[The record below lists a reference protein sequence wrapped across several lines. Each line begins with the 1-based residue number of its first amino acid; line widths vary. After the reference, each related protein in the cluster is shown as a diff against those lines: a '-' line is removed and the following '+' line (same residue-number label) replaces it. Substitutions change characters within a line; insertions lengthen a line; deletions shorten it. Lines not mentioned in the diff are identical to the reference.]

1 MNILNKLL
9 KNTNTSAENKLQE
22 RVDNVQSAFE
32 ESESEKEASI
42 RAVNAAI
49 EEIKNNPQM
58 PIGEFLS
65 KLQKNTDL
73 KGSDIVKNN
82 KATSRFKI
90 RRSCTFSC

>member
-1 MNILNKLL
+1 MSILNKLL

-49 EEIKNNPQM
+49 E
-58 PIGEFLS
+58 
-65 KLQKNTDL
+65 
-73 KGSDIVKNN
+73 
-82 KATSRFKI
+82 
-90 RRSCTFSC
+90 